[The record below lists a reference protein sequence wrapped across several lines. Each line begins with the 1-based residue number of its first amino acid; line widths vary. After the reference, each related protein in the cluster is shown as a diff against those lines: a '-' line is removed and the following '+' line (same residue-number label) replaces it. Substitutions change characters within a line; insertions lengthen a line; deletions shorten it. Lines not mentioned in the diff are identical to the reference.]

1 MYITMDESHQYN
13 MQVRKR
19 KKESIFIK
27 LEIINAYTLT
37 HTHKHIRTIS
47 GIHKCNWSQSWRQWT
62 QVALIFSSKEEKQG
76 HSNGLT
82 GPTSIHVGHLQIFLF
97 CVEGLVG
104 AYVMY
109 NQLYN

>member
-37 HTHKHIRTIS
+37 HTHKHIRTIFW
-47 GIHKCNWSQSWRQWT
+47 NT
-62 QVALIFSSKEEKQG
+62 QRY
-76 HSNGLT
+76 H
-82 GPTSIHVGHLQIFLF
+82 
-97 CVEGLVG
+97 
-104 AYVMY
+104 
-109 NQLYN
+109 